1 MSAVAAIG
9 EEEGED
15 RKERREREASRLFPL
30 ALPQC
35 NCCVFLPWIVYKRP
49 F

>member
-15 RKERREREASRLFPL
+15 RKERRERERDQDCSLL
-30 ALPQC
+30 LS
-35 NCCVFLPWIVYKRP
+35 P
-49 F
+49 FAAAAVCSYLG